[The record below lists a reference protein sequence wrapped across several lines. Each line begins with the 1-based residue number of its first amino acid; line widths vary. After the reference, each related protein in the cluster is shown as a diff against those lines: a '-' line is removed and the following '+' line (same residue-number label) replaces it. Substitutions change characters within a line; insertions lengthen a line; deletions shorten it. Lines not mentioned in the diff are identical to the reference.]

1 MTCEVT
7 SRRALPLPP
16 RRSELVGPSWTGL
29 RSSSRRQP
37 ASASVRDYEK
47 ERRGGEVA
55 GLKAIRRA
63 LENRDVL
70 FLPSEGDAGPGVR
83 LIARVPNLLRRPMKL
98 GKWDALMISV
108 EWRGLEVEI
117 FVPQA
122 VLDDLGRFRQARP
135 EAEYVALFDKHRA
148 AILKAAARA
157 IDAGRVAPDR
167 RVHLRHEDFREF
179 AR

>member
-1 MTCEVT
+1 LRSDITESAPVT
-7 SRRALPLPP
+7 P

-29 RSSSRRQP
+29 GSSSRRQP
-37 ASASVRDYEK
+37 ASASVRCAITKRNE
-47 ERRGGEVA
+47 RGGEVA

-83 LIARVPNLLRRPMKL
+83 LVARVPNVLRRPTKL

-122 VLDDLGRFRQARP
+122 VLDDLERFRQTRP
-135 EAEYVALFDKHRA
+135 EAEYVGLFDKHRA

-167 RVHLRHEDFREF
+167 RVHLRHEDFGDRP
-179 AR
+179 